1 MKKNILIGIV
11 FIIIVIGI
19 IGRMDTHNNFKHNQP
34 NACDHPHKIINSE
47 TSDFFATIIESSKN
61 YHNSY
66 SIPQKIS
73 LENRVA
79 VVTCMDSRINIS
91 EIMGLPTEKMLI
103 IRNAGGRVSDDVLR
117 SITLSHKLL
126 GVEEIFVIQHTDCG
140 LQKITNEVMNNLLEE
155 TIFKAEL
162 VSNCNTTLEPLE
174 DNTQCQWKNTM
185 HCCGYRQEG
194 KSLDFDWLPIMQ
206 GLFESIVNDVLK
218 IRNHPLI
225 PKNIPIYG
233 FIFDVNTGELI
244 PNADAMKA
252 GRAKEIVC
260 AE

>member
-1 MKKNILIGIV
+1 MKKNILIGIA

-19 IGRMDTHNNFKHNQP
+19 IERMDTKNNFNHHQP
-34 NACDHPHKIINSE
+34 NSCNHLHKIINSE
-47 TSDFFATIIESSKN
+47 TSDFFATVIKSSKN

-66 SIPQKIS
+66 DIPPKIS

-91 EIMGLPTEKMLI
+91 EIMGLPLEKMLI
-103 IRNAGGRVSDDVLR
+103 MRNAGGRVSEDTLR
-117 SITLSHKLL
+117 SLVLSHKLL

-155 TIFKAEL
+155 SIFKAQL
-162 VSNCNTTLEPLE
+162 TNNCNITLDPLE
-174 DNTQCQWKNTM
+174 DNTQCQWKNTLP
-185 HCCGYRQEG
+185 CCGYHQKEN
-194 KSLDFDWLPIMQ
+194 KIDWLPIMQ
-206 GLFESIVNDVLK
+206 GLSDSIVNDVVK

-244 PNADAMKA
+244 SNADAMKA
-252 GRAKEIVC
+252 GRAQEIVC
-260 AE
+260 FE